1 MSKYTILGFSNAMS
15 MIIEALYKMDKD
27 ILSVSIVMNIP
38 IVTKLPYEIP
48 MLEIEELNYFEDQV
62 NLTDSKLVLGVYS
75 PLIKKKV
82 VDFFQK
88 EADVSINQFMNIV
101 HPNSEIAST
110 SILSKGIFINPL
122 TVVSPY
128 ANLGNWVT
136 INRKSSIGHHT
147 LINDY
152 CTINPGVDIG
162 GRCNIGEGTTIGLG
176 AKIIDDITVGTNSV
190 VGAGALVTKD
200 IPDNVVAYGT
210 PAKIIRKNM

>member
-101 HPNSEIAST
+101 HPNSEIACT

-147 LINDY
+147 SINDY

-162 GRCNIGEGTTIGLG
+162 GRCNIGAGTTIGLG